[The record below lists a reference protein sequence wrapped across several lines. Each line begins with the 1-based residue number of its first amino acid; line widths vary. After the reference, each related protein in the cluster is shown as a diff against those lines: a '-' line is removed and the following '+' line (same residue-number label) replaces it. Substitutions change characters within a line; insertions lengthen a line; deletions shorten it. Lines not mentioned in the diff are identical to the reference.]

1 MSSAAT
7 TPTVAPASPESY
19 DFSGHVAFWIAG
31 GAILVGVLLALLA
44 LRLASCIQQCCS
56 RPSRETKLAK
66 GRGRDHTSIRTNQL
80 EELVLPDEYEEEV
93 AADMPKG
100 DAPPSDWS
108 DESTEGR
115 GMSGVDPNVDS
126 SGGAVGVGPWI
137 SRFDPWAPERDGPNA
152 GSDSGL

>member
-7 TPTVAPASPESY
+7 TPTAAPVISESY
-19 DFSGHVAFWIAG
+19 NFSGHVAFWIAG

-44 LRLASCIQQCCS
+44 LRLANCIRQCCK
-56 RPSRETKLAK
+56 RPSRETKVAK
-66 GRGRDHTSIRTNQL
+66 ARGRDHTSIHTNQL
-80 EELVLPDEYEEEV
+80 QELVLPDEYEEEI

-100 DAPPSDWS
+100 DAPPGDWS

-126 SGGAVGVGPWI
+126 GDAVGVGPWI
-137 SRFDPWAPERDGPNA
+137 SRFDPWAPERDGPST
-152 GSDSGL
+152 GSDNGL